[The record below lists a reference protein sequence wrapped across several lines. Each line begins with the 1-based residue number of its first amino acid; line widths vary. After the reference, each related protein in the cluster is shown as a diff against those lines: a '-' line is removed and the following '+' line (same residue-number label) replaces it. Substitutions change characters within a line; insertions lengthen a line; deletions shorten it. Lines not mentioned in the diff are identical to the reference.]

1 MAREKTSLMPGHE
14 GLRLIPPI
22 NGGQPGYGFW
32 NYLQTAFCSKLTFY
46 FSLNFDLILIITW
59 DIKVEIL

>member
-1 MAREKTSLMPGHE
+1 MPGNQW
-14 GLRLIPPI
+14 LRLIFPI
-22 NGGQPGYGFW
+22 DGGQPGYGFW
-32 NYLQTAFCSKLTFY
+32 NYLQTALCSKLTVY